1 MPLTPGL
8 NPSIRQQEGEPTG
21 GLGGLE
27 DILVEIEQGHDK
39 PETDDKGNIL
49 RIEHD
54 DGSVSVSLDG
64 EPVERAEGDNPVGWF
79 DNLVEDI
86 DRAELGRVAEDLL
99 RGIEDDLNS
108 RQDWIEDRAQGIKL
122 LGLKIEIP
130 GLQGA
135 TDGAPVEG
143 MSRVRHPLL
152 LEAVLRFQANARSEL
167 LPTDGPVKV
176 KNSALAS
183 PLQQDQ
189 LADALEQDLNYYLTD
204 IAKEY

>member
-1 MPLTPGL
+1 MPMVPGL
-8 NPSIRQQEGEPTG
+8 NPAIRQLAPVPADMS
-21 GLGGLE
+21 E
-27 DILVEIEQGHDK
+27 DATAPVLLPDEQSGSV
-39 PETDDKGNIL
+39 L
-49 RIEHD
+49 SIEHD
-54 DGSVSVSLDG
+54 DGSVSISLDG
-64 EPVERAEGDNPVGWF
+64 RPVEEESEAERSAEWF
-79 DNLVEDI
+79 RNLVD
-86 DRAELGRVAEDLL
+86 ELDMGALNLVADELM
-99 RGIEDDLNS
+99 RGVGDDLDS
-108 RQDWIEDRAQGIKL
+108 RNDWIEDRAQGIKL

-189 LADALEQDLNYYLTD
+189 LADALEQDLNYYLTE
-204 IAKEY
+204 IGRASCRERV